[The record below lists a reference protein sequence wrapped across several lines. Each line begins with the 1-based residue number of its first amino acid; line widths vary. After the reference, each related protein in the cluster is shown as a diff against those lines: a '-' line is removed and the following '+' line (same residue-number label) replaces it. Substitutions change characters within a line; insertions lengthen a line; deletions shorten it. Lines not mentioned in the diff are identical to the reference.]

1 MFNKMPKPPG
11 TSSTHPGETKFPQDT
26 GDSKTNENSACL
38 PVWLLSLPH
47 WGVCI
52 YIYFSFGARVCV
64 CVCVVQA
71 PPAVLAWSDAFED
84 RVLLRQE
91 ETLC

>member
-11 TSSTHPGETKFPQDT
+11 TSSTHPEETKFPQDT

-47 WGVCI
+47 SPPTGVCA
-52 YIYFSFGARVCV
+52 YIFIFLWCLCV
-64 CVCVVQA
+64 CVIQA

-84 RVLLRQE
+84 RVLLSQE